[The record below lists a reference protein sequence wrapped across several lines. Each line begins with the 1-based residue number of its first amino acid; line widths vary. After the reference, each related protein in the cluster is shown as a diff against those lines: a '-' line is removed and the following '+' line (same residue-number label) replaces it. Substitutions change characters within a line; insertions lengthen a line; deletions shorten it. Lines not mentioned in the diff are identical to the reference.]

1 MSGKR
6 DVEMNLAEQHYFAK
20 LLDKA
25 SRDTAPTSQL
35 SRSCDFSLSEAYEVQ
50 RLLVDQKLARGEL
63 LVGVKLGFTSRA
75 KMLQMGV
82 SEVISGCLTDQ
93 MAVNNGGVVDLSE
106 FIHPRIE
113 PEIAFKLA
121 KCIER
126 EVTREEAFSMVE
138 AVSPA
143 LEIIDSR
150 YQNFQFSVE
159 DVVADNS
166 SSSRFVLGDWQS
178 PNVDYSGLR
187 MRMLV
192 DGEEVAVGNT
202 SEISGH
208 PIESLVSL
216 SRLIPY
222 FNFTLQPGSI
232 VLAGA
237 ATAAIP
243 LISNSTI
250 VNEVESLG
258 SVLVRS
264 E

>member
-1 MSGKR
+1 
-6 DVEMNLAEQHYFAK
+6 MNLAEQHYFAK

-25 SRDTAPTSQL
+25 SRDTTPVSQL
-35 SRSCDFSLSEAYEVQ
+35 SGSCDFSLSEAYEIQ
-50 RLLVDQKLARGEL
+50 RLLVDQKVARGEL

-82 SEVISGCLTDQ
+82 GEIILGCLTDQ
-93 MAVNNGGVVDLSE
+93 MAVNNGGVVDVSE

-121 KCIER
+121 KGIER
-126 EVTREEAFSMVE
+126 EVTRDEAFAMVE

-150 YQNFQFSVE
+150 YQNFQFSLE

-178 PNVDYSGLR
+178 ADVDYSRLK

-192 DGEEVAVGNT
+192 DGQEVAVGTT

-216 SRLIPY
+216 SRLISR

-243 LISNSTI
+243 LRSNSTI

>member
-1 MSGKR
+1 
-6 DVEMNLAEQHYFAK
+6 MNLAEQHYFAK

-25 SRDTAPTSQL
+25 SRDPAPISQL
-35 SRSCDFSLSEAYEVQ
+35 SGSCDFSLSEAYEIQ
-50 RLLVDQKLARGEL
+50 KLLVDQKLARGEV

-82 SEVISGCLTDQ
+82 GEIISGCLTDQ
-93 MAVNNGGVVDLSE
+93 MAVNNGGVVDFSE

-121 KCIER
+121 RGIER
-126 EVTREEAFSMVE
+126 EVTRDEAFSMVE

-150 YQNFQFSVE
+150 YQNFKFSLE

-178 PNVDYSGLR
+178 PDVDYSSLK
-187 MRMLV
+187 MRMFV
-192 DGEEVAVGNT
+192 DGQEVAVGTT

-216 SRLIPY
+216 SRLISH
-222 FNFTLQPGSI
+222 FNFTLRPGSI

-250 VNEVESLG
+250 VNEVERLG
-258 SVLVRS
+258 SVSVRS